1 MIGTHLL
8 YYRNTVTY
16 NNPQFKMLFSPLDGL
31 LVNTYAWA
39 NLVETNLKIQYEE
52 EKAGVAG
59 RPHRHGTIL
68 VATVGVKP
76 IMVKWVIQKG
86 GISPTP

>member
-1 MIGTHLL
+1 MGYWLTL
-8 YYRNTVTY
+8 
-16 NNPQFKMLFSPLDGL
+16 MLGQTWSRRILRFS
-31 LVNTYAWA
+31 T
-39 NLVETNLKIQYEE
+39 KKK
-52 EKAGVAG
+52 KAGVAG